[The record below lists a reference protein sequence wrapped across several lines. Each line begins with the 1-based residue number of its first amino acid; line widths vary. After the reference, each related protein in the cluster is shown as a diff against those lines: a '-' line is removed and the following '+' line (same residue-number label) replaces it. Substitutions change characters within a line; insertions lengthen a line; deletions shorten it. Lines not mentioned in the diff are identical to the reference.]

1 MKLYFPYVPTEPE
14 NPSYSASVD
23 RCMTVYIVIMPFSCP
38 VPSSRNPMSLSPSLS
53 LARSFSQHNLPAT
66 QGETDFPD
74 LWLIVGCISDKAVS
88 VYGLASYSSVE
99 GDLCASKEEIT
110 FNVKRGF

>member
-1 MKLYFPYVPTEPE
+1 MPTEPE
-14 NPSYSASVD
+14 NPSYSASAD
-23 RCMTVYIVIMPFSCP
+23 CCTTVYIVVMPSSCP

-53 LARSFSQHNLPAT
+53 LARSFPQHNLPAT

-74 LWLIVGCISDKAVS
+74 LWLIVGGISDKAVS

-99 GDLCASKEEIT
+99 GDLCAKGG
-110 FNVKRGF
+110 NNL